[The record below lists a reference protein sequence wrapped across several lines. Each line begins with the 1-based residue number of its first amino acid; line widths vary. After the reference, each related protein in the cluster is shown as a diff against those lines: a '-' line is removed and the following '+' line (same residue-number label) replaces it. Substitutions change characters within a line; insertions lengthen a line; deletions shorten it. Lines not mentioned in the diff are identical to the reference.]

1 MSIFSGLR
9 ETTTVA
15 DTHTTETHAAGSDKT
30 MLRIGKTAFLLAFF
44 ILLGLM
50 VVSGT
55 LTHLVPSGSFDR
67 MQEDGRE
74 VVIPGSYTATD
85 VPPAPVWRWFT
96 APVEVLFAEGNVVVL
111 TIIVFLLF
119 VGGAFAILEAAG
131 VLKALIEIIVVRF
144 QSRRYLLLAIIVF
157 FFMAVASVLGVYEA
171 MVPLIVLIVPLAHRL
186 GWDSLTGLGM
196 SLLPLAF
203 GFSAAI
209 TNPFTIGVAQRIA
222 ELPLFSGAWLR
233 IIFFLLVYAGVLTF
247 VTLHARKVERTPSRS
262 LVYDEDVA
270 LREREGLTAVPRAAG
285 VSPAAVTDPATV
297 RALRWF
303 AVVMGVAFA
312 FIFATAR
319 TPGLSDLAFP
329 VMALL
334 FLVGGMGSGLIS
346 GIGGRRVVAAFG
358 RGAAAILPG
367 VLLILM
373 SLSVRYIV
381 DLGGIT
387 DTILYRATRSI
398 GETGPFASA
407 LLIYLVTLGMN
418 FFVGSASAKAFLM
431 MPILAPLAD
440 LAGVTRQ
447 TAVLAFDFGDG
458 FSNMI
463 YPSNAL
469 LLIGLSFTVVS
480 YPRWIRWTIPLQV
493 FALVLSVAFLG
504 IAVAVGYGPF

>member
-1 MSIFSGLR
+1 MSDVEQTS
-9 ETTTVA
+9 
-15 DTHTTETHAAGSDKT
+15 
-30 MLRIGKTAFLLAFF
+30 LRIGKTAFLLAFF

-50 VVSGT
+50 IVSGI
-55 LTHLVPSGSFDR
+55 LTHVVPPGSFER
-67 MQEDGRE
+67 VAEDGRV
-74 VVIPGSYTATD
+74 VVIPGSYTPTD

-111 TIIVFLLF
+111 TIIAFLLF

-131 VLKALIEIIVVRF
+131 VLSALINLIVERF
-144 QSRRYLLLAIIVF
+144 RRRRYLLMAIVIF
-157 FFMAVASVLGVYEA
+157 FFMAVASILGVYEA
-171 MVPLIVLIVPLAHRL
+171 MVPMIVLIVPLAHRL

-203 GFSAAI
+203 GFSAAV

-233 IIFFLLVYAGVLTF
+233 IIFFVVVYVAVLSF
-247 VTLHARKVERTPSRS
+247 VALHARTVERDPTRS
-262 LVYDEDVA
+262 LVYAEDRR
-270 LREREGLTAVPRAAG
+270 LRDREGYEAAETAAPGHIMDRGTAG
-285 VSPAAVTDPATV
+285 
-297 RALRWF
+297 ALRWF
-303 AVVMGVAFA
+303 AGVMAIAFV

-319 TPGLSDLAFP
+319 NPVLSDLAFP

-334 FLVGGMGSGLIS
+334 FLAGGVGSGLRAGMS
-346 GIGGRRVVAAFG
+346 GRRVAAAFG
-358 RGAAAILPG
+358 RGARAILPG
-367 VLLILM
+367 IVLILM

-387 DTILYRATRSI
+387 DTILHRATSSI
-398 GETGPFASA
+398 GDAGPFASA
-407 LLIYLVTLGMN
+407 FLIYLVTLGMN

-480 YPRWIRWTIPLQV
+480 YPRWIRWTLPLQI
-493 FALVLSVAFLG
+493 FAFLLSMAFLA
-504 IAVAVGYGPF
+504 IAVAVDYGPF

>member
-1 MSIFSGLR
+1 
-9 ETTTVA
+9 
-15 DTHTTETHAAGSDKT
+15 
-30 MLRIGKTAFLLAFF
+30 
-44 ILLGLM
+44 
-50 VVSGT
+50 
-55 LTHLVPSGSFDR
+55 
-67 MQEDGRE
+67 
-74 VVIPGSYTATD
+74 
-85 VPPAPVWRWFT
+85 
-96 APVEVLFAEGNVVVL
+96 
-111 TIIVFLLF
+111 
-119 VGGAFAILEAAG
+119 
-131 VLKALIEIIVVRF
+131 
-144 QSRRYLLLAIIVF
+144 
-157 FFMAVASVLGVYEA
+157 
-171 MVPLIVLIVPLAHRL
+171 
-186 GWDSLTGLGM
+186 
-196 SLLPLAF
+196 
-203 GFSAAI
+203 
-209 TNPFTIGVAQRIA
+209 
-222 ELPLFSGAWLR
+222 
-233 IIFFLLVYAGVLTF
+233 
-247 VTLHARKVERTPSRS
+247 
-262 LVYDEDVA
+262 
-270 LREREGLTAVPRAAG
+270 
-285 VSPAAVTDPATV
+285 
-297 RALRWF
+297 
-303 AVVMGVAFA
+303 MGVAFA